1 MQVIE
6 NDLIKEKVYIKKLK
20 NGLTMMCIPKKN
32 TSKKYIIFAT
42 NYGSMDN
49 RFIIPGEKE
58 ETIVPDGVA
67 HFLEHKLFEQ
77 ENGRNSLDVLS
88 SLGVNANAYTTNNH
102 TAYLYECTNNFY
114 EALDEFMNYVQSP
127 YFTDENVE
135 KEKGIIFQEI
145 GMYDDQPDWQVY
157 INALK
162 ALYVKNEVKID
173 PAGTVETVGKIDKD
187 ILYKCYNNFY
197 KLANMVLVV
206 SGDFEANSIFKE
218 IEDRIIKEDSIEIA
232 KKIFE
237 KEPEEINQKIIK
249 KNMDVN
255 IPIFMLGIKC
265 KPTNSIN
272 TLDNSHEQIRKHIAI
287 DIILDVIL
295 GSGSKL
301 YNELYDSGMIFSE
314 FSAMYEYAR
323 DYSHILIQS
332 QSYEYEKVVNRIK
345 KEFEKFK
352 NTGIDEV
359 DFTRAKRKN
368 YGIYVREFEDV
379 ENIGNNFVDSFF
391 KGINPFDFIEE
402 SKNID
407 KEYVDKVLKEVF
419 KEEKMILSVI
429 ANK

>member
-42 NYGSMDN
+42 NYGSMDD
-49 RFIIPGEKE
+49 RFIVPGEE
-58 ETIVPDGVA
+58 NETIVPDGVA

-135 KEKGIIFQEI
+135 KEKGIINQEI
-145 GMYDDQPDWQVY
+145 GMYDDQPEWKVY
-157 INALK
+157 LNALE
-162 ALYVKNEVKID
+162 ALYVKNKVKID
-173 PAGTVETVGKIDKD
+173 PAGTVQTVSKINKE

-197 KLANMVLVV
+197 KSSNMVIVV
-206 SGDFEANSIFKE
+206 SGNFEAEEIFKE
-218 IEDRIIKEDSIEIA
+218 IEKRVIKEDSKEIA
-232 KKIFE
+232 KKVFE
-237 KEPEEINQKIIK
+237 EEPEEVNKKLIK

-265 KPTNSIN
+265 KKINSIN
-272 TLDNSHEQIRKHIAI
+272 ILDNSIEQIRKHIAV
-287 DIILDVIL
+287 DIILDIIL

-301 YNELYDSGMIFSE
+301 YNELYDEGLIFSE
-314 FSAMYEYAR
+314 FSSMYEYAR

-332 QSYEYEKVVNRIK
+332 QSYEYEKVVDRMK
-345 KEFEKFK
+345 KQFEEFK
-352 NTGIDEV
+352 NTGFNDV
-359 DFTRAKRKN
+359 DFNRSKRKN
-368 YGIYVREFEDV
+368 YGMYVREFEDV
-379 ENIGNNFVDSFF
+379 ESIGNNFVDSFF

-407 KEYVDKVLKEVF
+407 KEYVEKILKEDF
-419 KEEKMILSVI
+419 KEDSMI
-429 ANK
+429 